1 MPGRLGKEIK
11 MTRPFRSLE
20 EEAYLNLLR
29 TAEALRQGI
38 AEVLRAHSLSP
49 AQYNVLRI
57 LRGAGAG
64 GLACRE
70 IGERMVTRD
79 PDITRL
85 LDRLEDRKLVT
96 RARDPRD
103 RRIIVTRITMAGLKT
118 LRALDRP
125 VARAHLDQ
133 LGHLGKRSLQAM
145 IELLERAREAREGAA
160 APGGEI

>member
-1 MPGRLGKEIK
+1 

-29 TAEALRQGI
+29 TAEALQQGI
-38 AEVLRAHSLSP
+38 AEILRAHSLSS
-49 AQYNVLRI
+49 AQYNALRI

-103 RRIIVTRITMAGLKT
+103 RRVIVTRITGTGLRT
-118 LRALDRP
+118 LRALDLP

-133 LGHLGKRSLQAM
+133 LGHLGTRSLKAM
-145 IELLERAREAREGAA
+145 IELLELAREAQEP
-160 APGGEI
+160 PGGKA